1 VDNVCHTLVG
11 AALGEAGLK
20 RGSRFGAAALMISA
34 NIPDLDVLIF
44 ATNTSPV
51 SFRRGWTHGIV
62 AQIALPVLMTGA
74 LWLLDRRTSREQ
86 DGTPPFHA
94 GWLLLLSYIGLYS
107 HVFLDY
113 LNNYGVRLL
122 TPFDWRWFYGDAVF
136 IIDPWLWLVLGVGVW
151 LARRRRTPAS
161 STYASRS
168 RDTSRAS
175 ARFALVIASFYIVA
189 MLVSARVAR
198 SIVDR
203 QWTDA
208 HGVRP
213 HALMVGPAPIS
224 PMTRDVVVDAGNH
237 YERGSFSW
245 PSKLDL
251 NEHIPKN
258 DDRPEVAAAREDP
271 RIRALLVWSRFPF
284 WTLEPVEGGTRV
296 TVIDARFM
304 ARGTFSAST
313 VVPARPASS
322 D

>member
-1 VDNVCHTLVG
+1 VG
-11 AALGEAGLK
+11 AALGRAGLAQ
-20 RGSRFGAAALMISA
+20 RTRFGAAALMISA
-34 NIPDLDVLIF
+34 NIPDLDVLVF
-44 ATNTSPV
+44 ATETSPV
-51 SFRRGWTHGIV
+51 SFRRGWTHGIA
-62 AQIALPVLMTGA
+62 AQLVLPIALTGVF
-74 LWLLDRRTSREQ
+74 WLLDRRRPRP
-86 DGTPPFHA
+86 DGTPPFLA
-94 GWLLLLSYIGLYS
+94 GRMLLLSYVGVYS